1 MPSLKKDLKADQ
13 SYLTEPTSKGCTKIS
28 VQRYSKKMGSVFFQM
43 PNFNKRETYKYKQT
57 EKYGSIYEINLQKLI
72 LKKQIQEL
80 PNKEFKMTII
90 KMFNK
95 TEKNTERKLNEIR
108 KTKQE
113 ENETS
118 DQNQQ
123 KFWSCRLQ
131 QLNETFTRR
140 DKNQTVSSRKKNQ
153 QT

>member
-1 MPSLKKDLKADQ
+1 MRS
-13 SYLTEPTSKGCTKIS
+13 I
-28 VQRYSKKMGSVFFQM
+28 FFQM
-43 PNFNKRETYKYKQT
+43 PNFNKRETYKNKQT

-90 KMFNK
+90 KMFNE

-123 KFWSCRLQ
+123 KFWS
-131 QLNETFTRR
+131 
-140 DKNQTVSSRKKNQ
+140 
-153 QT
+153 